1 MSIEYNPT
9 MGEHLYLFLGD
20 AWLRERAIAELKRDL
35 FGRSAEIRE
44 LHLDGEEFQ
53 LDALVSALQTAS
65 LFAEDVFIHVRRV
78 EKLPDATTKALLPYL
93 EKPLSPGRYVL
104 FEGEK
109 LDKRSA
115 LYKLFA
121 KRGRVE
127 EFPAPSRRELPNVVQ
142 HLLKERGVRLP
153 SAGVRYLLENVEG
166 DLARF
171 AREIGKLALYA
182 RGRALSLEDVRGV
195 TYSDKGASVFAAL
208 DALLA
213 RDPQA
218 LGLLRATLEGG
229 EEPTK
234 VFYLLAAQ
242 ARKLLA
248 VQSLASEGLSGE
260 EIARRTG
267 DFPWL
272 VKKRLAL
279 TKKLSTRE
287 LIELLHALHEEDVRI
302 KRGERCPDDALW
314 AVVFAWLFRLESK
327 SNPRA

>member
-1 MSIEYNPT
+1 MR
-9 MGEHLYLFLGD
+9 EHLYLFLGD

-35 FGRSAEIRE
+35 FARSAQSPELRE
-44 LHLDGEEFQ
+44 LHLDGEEFR

-65 LFAEDVFIHVRRV
+65 LFEEKVLIHLRRV
-78 EKLPDATTKALLPYL
+78 EKLPDATAQALLPYL
-93 EKPLSPGRYVL
+93 EKPLPPGRYVV

-109 LDKRSA
+109 LDKRRA

-121 KRGRVE
+121 ERGRVE
-127 EFPAPSRRELPNVVQ
+127 ELPAPGRRELPNVVQ
-142 HLLKERGVRLP
+142 RILKERGVRLP
-153 SAGVRYLLENVEG
+153 PAGVRYLLENVEG

-171 AREIGKLALYA
+171 AREIEKLALYA
-182 RGRALSLEDVRGV
+182 GGRPLTLEDVQGL
-195 TYSDKGASVFAAL
+195 TYSDRGASVFAAL

-218 LGLLRATLEGG
+218 LALLRATIEGG

-242 ARKLLA
+242 ARRLLA
-248 VQSLASEGLSGE
+248 VRSLAAEGLSGE

-279 TKKLSTRE
+279 AKKLPVQE
-287 LIELLHALHEEDVRI
+287 LIGLLHALHEEDVRI
-302 KRGERCPDDALW
+302 KRGERRPDDALW
-314 AVVFAWLFRLESK
+314 AAVFAWLFRVGSLPTREQ
-327 SNPRA
+327 A